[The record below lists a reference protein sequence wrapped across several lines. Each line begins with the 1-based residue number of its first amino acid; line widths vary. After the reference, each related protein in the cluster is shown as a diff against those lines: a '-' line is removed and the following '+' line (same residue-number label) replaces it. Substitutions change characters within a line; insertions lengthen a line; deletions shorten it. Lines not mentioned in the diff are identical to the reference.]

1 VRRSTDGGFTI
12 LELAIA
18 MTLVA
23 TIAAIAVPALKD
35 VMGSIRHGQ
44 AAQLVESELQQAR
57 MKAVT
62 TNRIIRVRFNCP
74 AAGEFR
80 MTELIGTPAVPDAQ
94 DTASDRCSAAKYPF
108 PPADQ
113 SIVTTP
119 NHDGPVKRLDDSV
132 SFGSAPTIEFRPS
145 GAAHS
150 VEADG
155 RSGPPLDGVGT
166 AVTVTMGTDVKT
178 ITVNGLG
185 KIKGA

>member
-1 VRRSTDGGFTI
+1 
-12 LELAIA
+12 

-62 TNRIIRVRFNCP
+62 TNRVIRVRFNCP

-94 DTASDRCSAAKYPF
+94 DTASDRCSTATYPF

-119 NHDGPVKRLDDSV
+119 NHD
-132 SFGSAPTIEFRPS
+132 
-145 GAAHS
+145 
-150 VEADG
+150 
-155 RSGPPLDGVGT
+155 
-166 AVTVTMGTDVKT
+166 
-178 ITVNGLG
+178 
-185 KIKGA
+185 